1 MKKRLE
7 AELIS
12 IAHRV
17 LKLKNKSEVNQLFTE
32 TQKLYE
38 ALAVLKF
45 YGDHIEQVKAT
56 ISKEELEEKLADS
69 FEDKSLA
76 AEPVQKEKAAEIIEE
91 AKQVVTAEEE
101 SEVNDPTD
109 SELAKQTKVV
119 AIEQEEEEQTPEE
132 APIIVEEIAIDDDD
146 IEEEVA
152 YTNNDEEEQKED
164 IGFDPIFE
172 MASGKMEE
180 EAVSEASDNEK
191 STRGDTSDS
200 ELAVQ
205 AQLSGA
211 KTQQIS
217 FEHLL
222 GEDYKE
228 PDFVKPNDITTPS
241 PFKAEK
247 EEEHTEILVDK
258 AAEKPANLN
267 EKLATGINIGLNDRI
282 GFVKYLFDNSTEDY
296 NRVLSQLN
304 TFSTFADAKEFINEM
319 VKPDYNNWVGQE
331 DFAERFMEIVEKK
344 FG

>member
-17 LKLKNKSEVNQLFTE
+17 LKLKNKSEVDQLYFE

-38 ALAVLKF
+38 TLSVLKF

-56 ISKEELEEKLADS
+56 ISEAELEEKLVVS
-69 FEDKSLA
+69 HE
-76 AEPVQKEKAAEIIEE
+76 AEPVKAEPIKEPVAVVEAIEE
-91 AKQVVTAEEE
+91 EVDATVSELEEDNQLVTAEDESEITKTKMVAVEEE
-101 SEVNDPTD
+101 SEEKTEEEPIIVG
-109 SELAKQTKVV
+109 EI
-119 AIEQEEEEQTPEE
+119 AIEEEE
-132 APIIVEEIAIDDDD
+132 
-146 IEEEVA
+146 IEEEVV
-152 YTNNDEEEQKED
+152 TED
-164 IGFDPIFE
+164 AGFDPIFE
-172 MASGKMEE
+172 MASEEIE
-180 EAVSEASDNEK
+180 EAIIPQQE
-191 STRGDTSDS
+191 
-200 ELAVQ
+200 
-205 AQLSGA
+205 

-228 PDFVKPNDITTPS
+228 PDFVKPNDITS
-241 PFKAEK
+241 PVSQAKK
-247 EEEHTEILVDK
+247 EEEQVAILE
-258 AAEKPANLN
+258 EKSEKKSAPLN
-267 EKLATGINIGLNDRI
+267 ERLATGINIGLNDRI

-304 TFSTFADAKEFINEM
+304 TFDTFSEAKEFIEDM
-319 VKPDYNNWVGQE
+319 VKPDYSNWIGQE

>member
-17 LKLKNKSEVNQLFTE
+17 LKLKNKSEVDQLFIE

-38 ALAVLKF
+38 ALSVLKF

-69 FEDKSLA
+69 FEDKALA
-76 AEPVQKEKAAEIIEE
+76 AQPVQKEKAAEIIEE

-101 SEVNDPTD
+101 SEVTDPKD
-109 SELAKQTKVV
+109 IELAKQTKAV
-119 AIEQEEEEQTPEE
+119 AIEQEEEQTPEE
-132 APIIVEEIAIDDDD
+132 APIIVQEIAIDDDD

-152 YTNNDEEEQKED
+152 YTSNDVEEQKED
-164 IGFDPIFE
+164 IGFDPVFE

-180 EAVSEASDNEK
+180 ETVAESSDNEK
-191 STRGDTSDS
+191 LIRGGTSDS
-200 ELAVQ
+200 ELAEQ
-205 AQLSGA
+205 AEASGA

-222 GEDYKE
+222 GEDYRE
-228 PDFVKPNDITTPS
+228 PDFVKPNDINTPY

-258 AAEKPANLN
+258 VTEKAANLN
-267 EKLATGINIGLNDRI
+267 EKFAPGINIGLNDRI